1 MILKVGVGI
10 AKNISEIEVLIITE
24 IIFFKFGCSN
34 VYKIFIIHGR
44 TIYKTFILDTQGRI

>member
-10 AKNISEIEVLIITE
+10 AKNISEIEVLITE

-34 VYKIFIIHGR
+34 VYKTFIIHGR